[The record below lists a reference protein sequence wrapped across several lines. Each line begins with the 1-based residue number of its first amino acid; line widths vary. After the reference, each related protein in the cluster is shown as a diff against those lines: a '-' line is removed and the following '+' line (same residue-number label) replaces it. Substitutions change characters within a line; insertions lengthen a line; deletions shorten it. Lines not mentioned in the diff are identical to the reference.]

1 MIKLYKAI
9 RGKKTELIGEGETLH
24 EVVEKAYEAGVLN
37 ARDEL
42 YREDLDEQIEV
53 LVDYVRTAHQDYV
66 ITYDNF
72 TVKEKIK

>member
-9 RGKKTELIGEGETLH
+9 RGKRSKLIGEGETLH

-42 YREDLDEQIEV
+42 SREDLDEQIEV

-72 TVKEKIK
+72 TVKEN